1 MELFLLAI
9 CLRTDKQQNTR
20 VMHADGLV
28 CIFIMSCLLAAEIIS
43 FYFCF
48 QQRLPPSSSAKL
60 VACYCYH
67 FSELILSRNIHS
79 LYSSSA
85 KTQVDYG
92 TVADAEAE
100 GDVDDAVA
108 DAPVEVEVSISSLV
122 EGASC
127 PRISPSGFWSVWTFT

>member
-1 MELFLLAI
+1 
-9 CLRTDKQQNTR
+9 
-20 VMHADGLV
+20 MHTDGLV
-28 CIFIMSCLLAAEIIS
+28 CIFIMSCSLSGELYLSIFVS
-43 FYFCF
+43 NNVF
-48 QQRLPPSSSAKL
+48 PSSAKL
-60 VACYCYH
+60 VACCCYH

-108 DAPVEVEVSISSLV
+108 DAPVDVEVSMSSLSED